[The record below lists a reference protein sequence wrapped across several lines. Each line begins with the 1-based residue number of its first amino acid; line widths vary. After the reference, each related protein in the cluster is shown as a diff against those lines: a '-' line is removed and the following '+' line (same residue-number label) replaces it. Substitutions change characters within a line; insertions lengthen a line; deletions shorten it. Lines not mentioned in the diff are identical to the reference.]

1 MEIPKEII
9 DKLADE
15 VFKELEETASKE
27 GRNLTFDDMEKAIL
41 MYRQRIGE
49 RLMQATTDRQ
59 VSGASN
65 QKKTVHAA
73 MDQQEKKGTRK
84 KR

>member
-9 DKLADE
+9 DQLADE
-15 VFKELEETASKE
+15 VFKELEEAASKS
-27 GRNLTFDDMEKAIL
+27 GKNLTFDDMEKAML

-49 RLMQATTDRQ
+49 KMMQAAADKQ

-65 QKKTVHAA
+65 QKKTARAA
-73 MDQQEKKGTRK
+73 AGQQEKKVTRK
-84 KR
+84 KK